1 MDDLFKR
8 RLRFVVMP
16 TRFVPAENENDL
28 RIAYS
33 LWKEVWDHAC
43 KEEMNCDPLFSDVFT
58 RQSHVAVLFHLN
70 EPVVL
75 TTLNL
80 LDLNLRMDQDDSYFK
95 VWPAIAVKALKQ
107 EANTIYSCGNLALNF
122 NYRKGS
128 LGISGKDLIFA
139 ILVHHLK
146 YSKAD
151 AMVAAVRLEKGM
163 EKAAYRTGAK
173 AIAKDLPYSIPGQRV
188 DLVSWHRN
196 LNVNKLDPEVQE
208 LAKWIWLNRS
218 QIIERQSNQGVKHV
232 A

>member
-8 RLRFVVMP
+8 RLRFVIMP
-16 TRFVPAENENDL
+16 TRFVAEENEADL
-28 RIAYS
+28 KMAYS
-33 LWKEVWDHAC
+33 LWKDVWDHAC

-58 RQSHVAVLFHLN
+58 RQSHVAVLFHEN
-70 EPVVL
+70 EPIVL
-75 TTLNL
+75 TTLNHF
-80 LDLNLRMDQDDSYFK
+80 DLSLRMDQDDSYFK
-95 VWPAIAVKALKQ
+95 VWPPVAVKTLKK
-107 EANTIYSCGNLALNF
+107 EARTIFSCGNLALNF

-139 ILVHHLK
+139 ILVHFIK
-146 YSKAD
+146 YSQAD

-163 EKAAYRTGAK
+163 EKAAYRTGAT

-188 DLVSWHRN
+188 DLVSWHRD
-196 LNVNKLDPEVQE
+196 LNINKLNPEVQE

-218 QIIERQSNQGVKHV
+218 QIIERKLHQGVKHV